1 MRKEEA
7 KFETKFISNMGTREK
22 NNDYFGYVQLDNYA
36 VWAVADG
43 FDEEEGADTAAR
55 AAVEAVVEYFM
66 LTPGFNTKVLKEATE
81 YAHAKVVEKQEENE
95 RFSLMH
101 SSLLVVISNYHS
113 ILWANV
119 GNTRFYHIR
128 DGFIF
133 FQSKDDSISQ
143 LLVNDEALDIRDIKQ
158 HRQRNDLTQAIGDYV
173 KVKPNV
179 SKNPV
184 VLQEG
189 DILLL
194 TTIGAWENLDESE
207 IEVELSKIDDRKQW
221 LKSLENKIM
230 ATSRKEVEN
239 YTLVSVVAEK
249 LAGAEKIRK
258 SKKPLIIKIIIVSV
272 ILLIILLSM
281 SLWNMKKRNNIEK
294 SALNYQKQAEES
306 IVKKDFNNSLDELN
320 LAIGEY
326 DKLHIKSRGI
336 VGFFRGAKG
345 KNRAADEKINE
356 VKQKIEQTEKLKKT
370 FQDINEGNQLYNS
383 GDYEQASRK
392 YQAAKFVLE
401 QNTYKRDE
409 LNTDDMLIILNS
421 RIDAAPKLM
430 EAKSLEKNGDEATA
444 RSDFATAK
452 SKYDEAIN
460 IYLTNGKADYV
471 INLERKMEG
480 ISEQQQTAYNG
491 ALLTENRADMLS
503 TSNPDL
509 SRETYYEAR
518 RMYQLI
524 GDKVKTGEVDNKIQE
539 INARQLADL
548 QTANNMI
555 QEGLGLLNEG
565 NSALAIAN
573 FNRAKL
579 IYNKLGDT
587 GNSRSTDEYIKQ
599 AQTLVKIEDNTKL
612 LEEKSKEEL
621 AVKQREID
629 EKNAVIA
636 EEIRKAQERSQKIV
650 EAGDLKNKGDEL
662 AFAERYI
669 ESIDKYEEAKKLYT
683 ELELKGE
690 IEYLDFKIK
699 RNEGYLY
706 ELQGDQAYK
715 AKKWM
720 DAEQKYKMSGDSFN
734 SAGDVNEEVK
744 DRVEKKL
751 AKAARKV
758 NKKWWQF
765 WK

>member
-1 MRKEEA
+1 
-7 KFETKFISNMGTREK
+7 
-22 NNDYFGYVQLDNYA
+22 
-36 VWAVADG
+36 
-43 FDEEEGADTAAR
+43 
-55 AAVEAVVEYFM
+55 
-66 LTPGFNTKVLKEATE
+66 
-81 YAHAKVVEKQEENE
+81 
-95 RFSLMH
+95 
-101 SSLLVVISNYHS
+101 
-113 ILWANV
+113 
-119 GNTRFYHIR
+119 
-128 DGFIF
+128 
-133 FQSKDDSISQ
+133 
-143 LLVNDEALDIRDIKQ
+143 
-158 HRQRNDLTQAIGDYV
+158 
-173 KVKPNV
+173 
-179 SKNPV
+179 
-184 VLQEG
+184 
-189 DILLL
+189 
-194 TTIGAWENLDESE
+194 
-207 IEVELSKIDDRKQW
+207 
-221 LKSLENKIM
+221 
-230 ATSRKEVEN
+230 
-239 YTLVSVVAEK
+239 
-249 LAGAEKIRK
+249 
-258 SKKPLIIKIIIVSV
+258 
-272 ILLIILLSM
+272 M
-281 SLWNMKKRNNIEK
+281 SLWNMQKRNNIEK
-294 SALNYQKQAEES
+294 SALNDQKQAEES